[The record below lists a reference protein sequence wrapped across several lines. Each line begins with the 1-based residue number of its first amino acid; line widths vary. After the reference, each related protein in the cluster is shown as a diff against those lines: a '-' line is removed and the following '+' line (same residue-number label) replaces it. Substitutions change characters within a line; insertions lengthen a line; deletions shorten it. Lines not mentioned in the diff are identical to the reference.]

1 MDENLATLWE
11 HVAATVPDRVAVRQ
25 GGRALTYR
33 DFERRSAQLA
43 SALLAAGVG
52 EGTKVACF
60 LYNSP
65 ELLETLWGA
74 LKVRAVPVNVN
85 YRYQADEVRHLL
97 TDADAEVLVFHS
109 SLAGRLRGVL
119 EQLPDLRLVVRVRD
133 EPGSEPGP
141 AVNEFEDLI
150 GLHEPL
156 PPTPRSGQDQLFT
169 YTGGTTGLPKG
180 VVWTHSALFDAT
192 SFSAYDAAGRTPPD
206 TLEEAVTIVRE
217 LLEAGTLV
225 VSLPVVPLMHTTG
238 LFVSIGTLL
247 VGGTVVFTEGRSLD
261 PPAIWK
267 VVADAGVAQLVIA
280 GDAVARP
287 LVEELRRADADGRP
301 YDLRTLV
308 RIISAGVAW
317 TDEVK
322 RFLLERGH
330 LQLVEI
336 LAASEGG
343 PFAFAVSSAV
353 DDLPSR
359 FRPVAGTRVFRDAG
373 GLVSPGSDEI
383 GTLAFAGAMP
393 LGYYKD
399 PEKTA
404 SVYRW
409 IEGTRYVMPG
419 DYVRVRA
426 DGSIEM
432 LGRGAA
438 VINTG
443 GEKVYPAEV
452 EGVLLAQLSVADC
465 AVVGVPDA
473 RWGEVVTALV
483 VPREPG
489 AVSVE
494 ALMDAVGAHLAGYK
508 KPRHVVLVDSLRRGP
523 NSKLDLAWARDLA
536 RKRVRTST

>member
-25 GGRALTYR
+25 GERALTYR

-43 SALLAAGVG
+43 SALRAAGVG

-65 ELLETLWGA
+65 ELVETLWGA
-74 LKVRAVPVNVN
+74 LKVRAIPVNVN
-85 YRYQADEVRHLL
+85 YRYRADEVRHLL
-97 TDADAEVLVFHS
+97 TDADAEVLVFHT
-109 SLAGRLRGVL
+109 SLAGRLQGVL
-119 EQLPDLRLVVRVRD
+119 EQLPALRLAVCVVD
-133 EPGSEPGP
+133 EPGVEPGP
-141 AVNEFEDLI
+141 GVTEFEDLL
-150 GLHEPL
+150 GRQEPL
-156 PPTPRSGQDQLFT
+156 APIPRSGADQLFT

-192 SFSAYDAAGRTPPD
+192 SFSAYNAAGRTPPG
-206 TLEEAVTIVRE
+206 TLEEAVAIVRE
-217 LLEAGTLV
+217 LAAAGTLV

-247 VGGTVVFTEGRSLD
+247 VGGTVVFSEGRSLD

-267 VVADAGVAQLVIA
+267 LVGDAGVAQLVIA

-287 LVEELRRADADGRP
+287 LAEELQRADAAGHP

-308 RIISAGVAW
+308 RIVSAGVAW

-322 RFLLERGH
+322 RFLLERGG

-343 PFAFAVSSAV
+343 PFAFAVTSSP

-359 FRPVAGTRVFRDAG
+359 FRPVPGTRVFRDDG
-373 GLVSPGSDEI
+373 GLVTPGSGEI

-399 PEKTA
+399 PDKTA
-404 SVYRW
+404 ATYRW

-452 EGVLLAQLSVADC
+452 EGVLLAHPSVSDC

-489 AVSVE
+489 AVSGPE
-494 ALMDAVGAHLAGYK
+494 LMDAVGAHLAGYK

-523 NSKLDLAWARDLA
+523 NAKLDLGWARELA
-536 RKRVRTST
+536 RENVTGSK

>member
-25 GGRALTYR
+25 GERALTYR

-43 SALLAAGVG
+43 SALRAAGVG

-74 LKVRAVPVNVN
+74 LKIRAIPVNVN

-119 EQLPDLRLVVRVRD
+119 EQPPAPRLVACVVD

-141 AVNEFEDLI
+141 GVIEFEDLL
-150 GLHEPL
+150 GRHEPL
-156 PPTPRSGQDQLFT
+156 TPTPRSGDDRLFT

-192 SFSAYDAAGRTPPD
+192 SFSAYDAAGRTPPS

-217 LLEAGTLV
+217 LAEAGTLV
-225 VSLPVVPLMHTTG
+225 ASLPVVPLMHTTG

-261 PPAIWK
+261 PPAVWK
-267 VVADAGVAQLVIA
+267 LVGDAGVAQLVIA

-287 LVEELRRADADGRP
+287 LVEELLRADAAGRP

-308 RIISAGVAW
+308 RVISAGVAW

-343 PFAFAVSSAV
+343 PFAFAVTSSV

-359 FRPVAGTRVFRDAG
+359 FRPVPGTRVFRDDG
-373 GLVSPGSDEI
+373 GLVTPGSDEI

-404 SVYRW
+404 ATYRW
-409 IEGTRYVMPG
+409 IDGTRYVMPG

-452 EGVLLAQLSVADC
+452 EGVLLAEPSVADC
-465 AVVGVPDA
+465 AVVGIPDA
-473 RWGEVVTALV
+473 RWGEVVAALV

-489 AVSVE
+489 AVSS
-494 ALMDAVGAHLAGYK
+494 ADLMDAVGAQLAGYK

-523 NSKLDLAWARDLA
+523 NAKLDLAWARELA
-536 RKRVRTST
+536 RERLAGST

>member
-359 FRPVAGTRVFRDAG
+359 FRPVAGTRVFRDDG
-373 GLVSPGSDEI
+373 GLVTPGSDEI

>member
-11 HVAATVPDRVAVRQ
+11 HVAATVPDHVAVRQ
-25 GGRALTYR
+25 GKRTCTYR
-33 DFERRSAQLA
+33 DFERRSAQVA
-43 SALLAAGVG
+43 GALQAAGVG

-65 ELLETLWGA
+65 ELLETVWGA
-74 LKVRAVPVNVN
+74 LKVRAIPVNVN
-85 YRYQADEVRHLL
+85 YRYRADEVRHLL

-109 SLAGRLRGVL
+109 SLADRLEGGLGRL
-119 EQLPDLRLVVRVRD
+119 PALRLVACVLD
-133 EPGSEPGP
+133 EPGAAPVPG
-141 AVNEFEDLI
+141 VEEFEDLL
-150 GLHEPL
+150 GRHEPH
-156 PPTPRSGQDQLFT
+156 PPIARSGEDQLFT

-192 SFSAYDAAGRTPPD
+192 SFSAYNAAGRTPPD
-206 TLEEAVTIVRE
+206 TLEDAVTIVRE
-217 LLEAGTLV
+217 LAEAGTLV

-261 PPAIWK
+261 PPAIWRL
-267 VVADAGVAQLVIA
+267 VGEAGVAQIVIA

-287 LVEELRRADADGRP
+287 LVEELQRADSAGRP

-308 RIISAGVAW
+308 RIVSAGVAW

-343 PFAFAVSSAV
+343 PFAFAVTSSV

-359 FRPVAGTRVFRDAG
+359 FRPVPGTRVFRDDG
-373 GLVSPGSDEI
+373 GLVTPGSGEI
-383 GTLAFAGAMP
+383 GALAFAGAMP
-393 LGYYKD
+393 VGYYKD

-404 SVYRW
+404 ATYRW

-419 DYVRVRA
+419 DYVRVRE
-426 DGSIEM
+426 DGSLEM

-438 VINTG
+438 VVNTG

-452 EGVLLAQLSVADC
+452 EGVLLAHPAVADC

-483 VPREPG
+483 VLREPG
-489 AVSVE
+489 AVSGQE
-494 ALMDAVGAHLAGYK
+494 LMDTVGEHLAGYK

-523 NSKLDLAWARDLA
+523 NSKLDLGWAGELA
-536 RKRVRTST
+536 RERVAGST

>member
-74 LKVRAVPVNVN
+74 LKVRAIPVNVN

-141 AVNEFEDLI
+141 AVNEFEDLL

-217 LLEAGTLV
+217 LIEAGTLV

-359 FRPVAGTRVFRDAG
+359 FRPVAGTRVFRDDG
-373 GLVSPGSDEI
+373 GLVTPGSDEI